1 MFLALLHQNNFTLLR
16 LFFQGRDPPL
26 SPTDLKPALSP
37 GRDNKNINA
46 VNQGSYMDAF
56 KKQKTKQ
63 VDYKAY
69 TLKDYRN
76 INKEVRLTGLG
87 PDVDSETLRERV
99 STIEPV

>member
-1 MFLALLHQNNFTLLR
+1 MALLHQNNLIPSCFL
-16 LFFQGRDPPL
+16 FQGRDLPL
-26 SPTDLKPALSP
+26 SPTDLKPSLSP

-99 STIEPV
+99 STIETV